1 MDPVPLVAVPA
12 SHQDQVVAA
21 PPDADLIASSL
32 FTPYAGFAWR
42 DWSAISFQFHPE
54 MSPDFAEALY
64 ESRRDPLPDADAAIA
79 SLDAPNDNH
88 RIGEWIRRFLT
99 APQPL

>member
-12 SHQDQVVAA
+12 SHQDQVVA
-21 PPDADLIASSL
+21 PPPGAELTLSSL

-42 DWSAISFQFHPE
+42 DRPAISFQFHPE
-54 MSPDFAEALY
+54 MSADFAKALY
-64 ESRRDPLPDADAAIA
+64 ESRRERIPDADKAIA
-79 SLDAPNDNH
+79 SLDAPNDNV